1 MDINE
6 LRGLATVVVMASFLG
21 ICWWAYFYKSK
32 EDFREAEQLP
42 FADDKEE
49 AVSRGE
55 QK

>member
-6 LRGLATVVVMASFLG
+6 LRGLATVVVMAGFLG

-42 FADDKEE
+42 FADEKNETG
-49 AVSRGE
+49 VQGE
-55 QK
+55 CK